1 MLTLPFTLKEN
12 SIRSFVIYYRPPFKT
27 RIRST
32 RKFPAEKILKL
43 AIMTLCINVARL
55 AIILEAKR
63 NRLTNGDAELGERI
77 YHARRT

>member
-27 RIRST
+27 RISAPRELT
-32 RKFPAEKILKL
+32 TEKILKL
-43 AIMTLCINVARL
+43 TIMTLCINVARL
-55 AIILEAKR
+55 AIMLEAKR
-63 NRLTNGDAELGERI
+63 DRLTSGDAELGERI